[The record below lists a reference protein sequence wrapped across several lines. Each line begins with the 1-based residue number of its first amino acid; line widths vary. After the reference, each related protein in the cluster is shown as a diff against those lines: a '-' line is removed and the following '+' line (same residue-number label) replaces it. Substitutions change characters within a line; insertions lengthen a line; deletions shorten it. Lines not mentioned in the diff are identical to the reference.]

1 MILLAALLF
10 AGSVGTLTVALWPRP
25 RHPPAPR
32 WDFIE
37 EPNVPRTLH

>member
-25 RHPPAPR
+25 PPAPR
-32 WDFIE
+32 WDFVE
-37 EPNVPRTLH
+37 DPNVPRTLH